1 MLHSGINVLFE
12 GSNFAR
18 LMAGLWTSIWIAALS
33 LVIGLAVG
41 TIFGIL
47 RTLKNRPIRFV
58 LRLYLEFFRI
68 VPTVVLLYLVYYILP
83 RSLHVNWPATWMAVL
98 AFSMWVA
105 AEFSDIVRGAL
116 ESVPK
121 TQRESGL
128 ALGLNR
134 LQLFRYV
141 LLPQAVKLELPAT
154 INLATRVIKTTSL
167 LMIINIM
174 EVINVGQQI
183 IEANNQ
189 QYPAG
194 VFWVYGFI
202 FILNEMTEEVLRV
215 EHLNKF
221 YGKHQTLF
229 DINFSL
235 NKGEVLTLLG
245 PSGSGKSTLLR
256 TLNGLEEYE
265 DGAIYFHA
273 KKINP
278 SPKEWQLLRQKIGMV
293 FQSYDLFP
301 NLTVMENILLAPV
314 KVQKRDE
321 DEVKEEA
328 VKLLKQVGLSEYGD
342 AYPRELSGGQKQRV
356 AIVRALVMHP
366 EVMLFDEITASLD
379 PEMVRGVLDIM
390 QRLSD
395 DEHMTMIIVTHEMNF
410 AARIADKV
418 LFLEDGKILEDT
430 PGKEFFAKPKTKRA
444 QEFLESMDF

>member
-47 RTLKNRPIRFV
+47 RTFKNRPLRFV

-167 LMIINIM
+167 LMII
-174 EVINVGQQI
+174 
-183 IEANNQ
+183 
-189 QYPAG
+189 
-194 VFWVYGFI
+194 
-202 FILNEMTEEVLRV
+202 R
-215 EHLNKF
+215 
-221 YGKHQTLF
+221 
-229 DINFSL
+229 
-235 NKGEVLTLLG
+235 
-245 PSGSGKSTLLR
+245 ST
-256 TLNGLEEYE
+256 N
-265 DGAIYFHA
+265 H
-273 KKINP
+273 
-278 SPKEWQLLRQKIGMV
+278 
-293 FQSYDLFP
+293 
-301 NLTVMENILLAPV
+301 
-314 KVQKRDE
+314 
-321 DEVKEEA
+321 
-328 VKLLKQVGLSEYGD
+328 
-342 AYPRELSGGQKQRV
+342 
-356 AIVRALVMHP
+356 
-366 EVMLFDEITASLD
+366 
-379 PEMVRGVLDIM
+379 
-390 QRLSD
+390 
-395 DEHMTMIIVTHEMNF
+395 
-410 AARIADKV
+410 
-418 LFLEDGKILEDT
+418 
-430 PGKEFFAKPKTKRA
+430 
-444 QEFLESMDF
+444 